1 MLSRP
6 GSGRQNEQVTDES
19 APPDDPPEQPTST
32 PEGPDRR
39 PPGKPG
45 ASRTEKATA
54 LEVAR
59 LFGLPP
65 RLLVS
70 PTRPP
75 DDGKD
80 DEEPA

>member
-1 MLSRP
+1 V
-6 GSGRQNEQVTDES
+6 NDEHS
-19 APPDDPPEQPTST
+19 APDGQSQETTSTTEQPA
-32 PEGPDRR
+32 RR
-39 PPGKPG
+39 APGKPG

-75 DDGKD
+75 DGGKD
-80 DEEPA
+80 DEQEPA